1 MMKATKK
8 TAVKEAVK
16 TEAVKVESAVKSAAQ
31 KAEPVVKAAVEKA
44 EPVVKAAVEK
54 AEPIVKAAAQKAAP
68 AVKKAG
74 EAKKTIKETAK
85 KATAKKAPAKKEEAA
100 VKVSVQFDGKTYT
113 TEDLV
118 KIAKDVW
125 KYDLKKEK
133 EFKSVEIY
141 VKPEESAAYYVI
153 DGEVNGKFAL

>member
-8 TAVKEAVK
+8 AAVKEAVK

-54 AEPIVKAAAQKAAP
+54 AEPV
-68 AVKKAG
+68 VKKAE

-85 KATAKKAPAKKEEAA
+85 KAAAKKAPAKKAEAA

-125 KYDLKKEK
+125 KYDLKKEE

>member
-31 KAEPVVKAAVEKA
+31 KAAVEKA

-85 KATAKKAPAKKEEAA
+85 KATAKKAPAKKAEAA